1 MDQTGRTWPP
11 ASSKKMERLLSESHQ
26 KPAERQVHVNELK
39 PKLLKTRI
47 GEMSQQMPTDT
58 GVLQYRGAI
67 ILFQNF
73 KTLAFAANE
82 R

>member
-1 MDQTGRTWPP
+1 
-11 ASSKKMERLLSESHQ
+11 MERLRSESHQ
-26 KPAERQVHVNELK
+26 KPAGRQVRVNELK
-39 PKLLKTRI
+39 PKLRKTRI

-58 GVLQYRGAI
+58 GVSQYREAT

>member
-1 MDQTGRTWPP
+1 
-11 ASSKKMERLLSESHQ
+11 MERLRSESHQ
-26 KPAERQVHVNELK
+26 KPAERQVRINELK
-39 PKLLKTRI
+39 PKLLKNHI